1 MMHRKPRELS
11 GGQQQRVALARVL
24 VTRPKAILLDEPL
37 GDLDRLLQMK
47 MRVELRGLQREL
59 GITFIHVTHNQEE
72 ALSMAD
78 RIVVMGDAIIQ
89 QVGTPT
95 ELARHPRNEFVAK
108 FMGDNNVLHGTIES
122 ASGGNVVI
130 NTPHGKV
137 EVPGS
142 GTAGEKGSMAIR
154 ASAVNIS
161 TDAVPAVNGVRVRLD
176 FVEYLGDSIKLHLDF
191 NGEPFL
197 AKVDEERFGE
207 VQAFEGKEVTA
218 TWAVEDGHLLEQ

>member
-1 MMHRKPRELS
+1 
-11 GGQQQRVALARVL
+11 
-24 VTRPKAILLDEPL
+24 
-37 GDLDRLLQMK
+37 
-47 MRVELRGLQREL
+47 
-59 GITFIHVTHNQEE
+59 
-72 ALSMAD
+72 
-78 RIVVMGDAIIQ
+78 
-89 QVGTPT
+89 
-95 ELARHPRNEFVAK
+95 
-108 FMGDNNVLHGTIES
+108 VLHGTIES
-122 ASGGNVVI
+122 ASGGNVII

-161 TDAVPAVNGVRVRLD
+161 TDAVPATNGVRVRLD
-176 FVEYLGDSIKLHLDF
+176 FVEYLGDSVKLHLDF